1 MTQRSNTND
10 EERGEKVMKPF
21 IEEEGDAEIEAVKR
35 VLTDRS
41 GLNLDTN

>member
-1 MTQRSNTND
+1 MMR
-10 EERGEKVMKPF
+10 RVEKVMKPF